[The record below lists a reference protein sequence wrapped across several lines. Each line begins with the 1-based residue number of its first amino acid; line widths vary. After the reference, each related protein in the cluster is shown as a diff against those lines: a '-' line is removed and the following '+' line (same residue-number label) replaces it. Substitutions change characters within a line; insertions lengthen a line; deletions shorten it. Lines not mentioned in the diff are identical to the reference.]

1 MEKEPQTYANHAR
14 LDPPFHFFVSLVF
27 LLTVIIATV
36 LFVRSFSPPVKME
49 TLVIRGWNVIWSVAM
64 VVAMTRIRTYPLR
77 VQDRLI
83 RLEERLRLM
92 SVLQEPL
99 RSRIGELEDAQ
110 LVALRFASDEELPAL
125 VKRALDE
132 RLSRDDI
139 KKAIV
144 KWRGDYSRV

>member
-14 LDPPFHFFVSLVF
+14 LDPPYHFFVSLVF

-36 LFVRSFSPPVKME
+36 LFFRSFGPEAKLE
-49 TLVIRGWNVIWSVAM
+49 TMVIRGWNVIWSIAM
-64 VVAMTRIRTYPLR
+64 VVAMIRIRTYPLR

-83 RLEERLRLM
+83 RLEEKLRLM
-92 SVLQEPL
+92 SVLPEPL
-99 RSRIGELEDAQ
+99 RSRIGELQDAQ
-110 LVALRFASDEELPAL
+110 LIALRFASDEELPGL
-125 VKRALDE
+125 VQRALDE

-144 KWRGDYSRV
+144 KWRADYARV